1 MQILGKVICKWDANW
16 VGNEHLLF
24 LSQHL
29 KHFWVSPPQL
39 SPRVARVR
47 NYWASRTASL
57 QRKGRPTHCME
68 ASHISLFPHT
78 HLPPHTHTLS
88 PTYTPTFKDQGAFL
102 CSGRWWHK
110 QWRRWHLLESQPGFP
125 NLNVL
130 DIFHLSL
137 ASSWV
142 WPTRWMIIAT
152 FDLWQIKMSPDVAY

>member
-1 MQILGKVICKWDANW
+1 MQIELGMSICY
-16 VGNEHLLF
+16 
-24 LSQHL
+24 
-29 KHFWVSPPQL
+29 FWVNISSTFGWALPNFLLGLPGSGTTEPQGQPLCRGREDPPTVWRPVIYP
-39 SPRVARVR
+39 S
-47 NYWASRTASL
+47 S
-57 QRKGRPTHCME
+57 PTHT
-68 ASHISLFPHT
+68 SH
-78 HLPPHTHTLS
+78 PPTHTLP

-110 QWRRWHLLESQPGFP
+110 QWRLWHLLESQPGFP